1 MDTITHG
8 VVGALLGKALFG
20 GDSLLVRARE
30 AERGAVMTPSRI
42 ATWAAMMG
50 AIFPDAD
57 IIRDIF
63 SHNDLLVLTWHRSV
77 THSILCLPAFAL
89 ALAALTQW
97 IARRSKWACPSFAR
111 LSLIYSVGIG
121 SHIFLDLLN
130 SFGTMIWSPLAW
142 SRPAWDL
149 IFIIDFTFT
158 ALLLLPQSLARL
170 YERSEKLRQRG
181 LRLWLVYSVG
191 AVAVAG
197 LSQIAGFP
205 LSLGSVVGV
214 IIVLG
219 ALIFV
224 PLWRGFGL
232 RISGVAW
239 CRAGL
244 VAGALYIIAAGV
256 AHHAALN
263 RVSQVAQLE
272 HLEVESFAA
281 LPVPP
286 SLWRWD
292 GLIRTPRGV
301 YDVRMDLWQRAPAD
315 PGPEGAIE
323 YGYYPDALDNSFIE
337 EARRMPQVKTVLWFA
352 RFPVIR
358 YRRDGDASV
367 VEIVDLRFPSTRPGR
382 PSAFTY
388 RVRFDESGRV
398 LSLGWVRR

>member
-8 VVGALLGKALFG
+8 IVGALLGKALFG
-20 GDSLLVRARE
+20 GDNLFLQPRE
-30 AERGAVMTPSRI
+30 AARRPVMTPSRI
-42 ATWAAMMG
+42 ATWAAMLG
-50 AIFPDAD
+50 AIFPDSD
-57 IIRDIF
+57 VLRDIF
-63 SHNDLLVLTWHRSV
+63 SRNDLLIVTWHRSV

-89 ALAALTQW
+89 GLAGLTRW
-97 IARRSKWACPSFAR
+97 IARRFKWDCPSFAR
-111 LSLIYSVGIG
+111 LTLIYAVGIG
-121 SHIFLDLLN
+121 SHIFLDVLN
-130 SFGTMIWSPLAW
+130 SFGTMVWSPLAW

-158 ALLLLPQSLARL
+158 ALFLLPQSLARL
-170 YERSEKLRQRG
+170 YEQSEKLPQRA
-181 LRLWLVYSVG
+181 LQLWLVYSV
-191 AVAVAG
+191 AAMAVAG
-197 LSQIAGFP
+197 LSQIAGYP
-205 LSLGSVVGV
+205 LSLGSTVGV

-219 ALIFV
+219 AVIFA
-224 PLWRGFGL
+224 PMWRGLGL
-232 RISGVAW
+232 RVSGVAW

-244 VAGALYIIAAGV
+244 AAAALYIIAAGV

-263 RVSQVAQLE
+263 RVSQFARLE
-272 HLEVESFAA
+272 HLEVESLAA

-286 SLWRWD
+286 SIWRWD
-292 GLIRTPRGV
+292 GLVRTPRGV
-301 YDVRMDLWQRAPAD
+301 YDLRMDLLQRAAAD

-323 YGYYPDALDNSFIE
+323 YGYYPDAVDNSFIE

-382 PSAFTY
+382 PTAFTY